1 MRIQHGGDKN
11 RSFEWY
17 FLVKLANF
25 VDVTDYT
32 EWFLM
37 LKGTELS
44 NLRETCSV
52 S

>member
-1 MRIQHGGDKN
+1 MAAIKTEP
-11 RSFEWY
+11 SSTC

-25 VDVTDYT
+25 ADVTDYT
-32 EWFLM
+32 ECFLM

-44 NLRETCSV
+44 YLRETYSV